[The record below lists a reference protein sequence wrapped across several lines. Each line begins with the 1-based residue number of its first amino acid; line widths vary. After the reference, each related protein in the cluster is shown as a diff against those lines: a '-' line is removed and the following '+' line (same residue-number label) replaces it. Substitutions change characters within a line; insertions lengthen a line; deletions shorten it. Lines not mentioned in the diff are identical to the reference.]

1 MASLFNFEEE
11 AESRRRELEGLD
23 VSGEMISEAGLLPTA
38 SGRPKHWMEEV
49 RERDGNG
56 KFFGKMLLG
65 GLTGMMPFVF
75 PEAIG
80 GNARYK
86 AELEQYYD
94 SQQQLKALQRLQGID
109 VSNPSI
115 IDIGLAT
122 DANKAFG
129 DVLAGNFVGNQN
141 VDTTIAEVARKSG
154 MTYEQFMGLG
164 TEVRETLMYQHGS
177 DEYRASVDKLNN
189 IMTPEEEAAAAA
201 MKTTAEEQARAN
213 VEDSRTLK
221 SQTPQMEVGF
231 NILSDVL
238 NGGDYDQIYG
248 TIDSR
253 TPTWRQSSQNVK
265 TKIDKVSAI
274 LYMFARG
281 ELKGQGQV
289 TEDEAAWAMKS
300 RSSLQD
306 FKQGD
311 EAAMREMML
320 IQRQLGEKLGITDE
334 SRYFNPDLSVD
345 DLVEMYTR

>member
-1 MASLFNFEEE
+1 MASLFDE
-11 AESRRRELEGLD
+11 ELERQREQLAGVGVTPD
-23 VSGEMISEAGLLPTA
+23 MVAQAGLLPTA
-38 SGRPKHWMEEV
+38 EAAPKHWLEEA
-49 RERDGNG
+49 RERDGNA

-65 GLTGMMPFVF
+65 GMTGMMPFIF

-80 GNARYK
+80 GNARFK

-94 SQQQLKALQRLQGID
+94 AQEQLKALQRLQGID

-122 DANKAFG
+122 EANKELG

-141 VDTTIAEVARKSG
+141 VDTTIAEVARKAG

-164 TEVRETLMYQHGS
+164 TEVRETLMYQFGS

-189 IMTPEEEAAAAA
+189 IMTPEEAAQAAAL
-201 MKTTAEEQARAN
+201 KTTAEETAKAD
-213 VEDSRTLK
+213 VEDARTLK

-231 NILSDVL
+231 NILGDVL
-238 NGGDYDQIYG
+238 NSGDYNQIYG
-248 TIDSR
+248 VIDSR
-253 TPTWRQSSQNVK
+253 TPTVRQSSQDVK

-311 EAAMREMML
+311 EQAMGEMML

-334 SRYFNPDLSVD
+334 SRYYNPDLSVE
-345 DLVEMYTR
+345 DLVEMYTN

>member
-1 MASLFNFEEE
+1 MASLFDD
-11 AESRRRELEGLD
+11 ELERQRKQLEGVGVNQAMVD
-23 VSGEMISEAGLLPTA
+23 AAGLLPVA
-38 SGRPKHWMEEV
+38 AEPPKHWLEQA

-65 GLTGMMPFVF
+65 GMTGMMPFVF
-75 PEAIG
+75 PEGIG

-94 SQQQLKALQRLQGID
+94 AQERLKELQELSGID
-109 VSNPSI
+109 MSDPSVV
-115 IDIGLAT
+115 DVARMT
-122 DANKAFG
+122 DANG
-129 DVLAGNFVGNQN
+129 DLGDFVAGNLIGNQN
-141 VDTTIAEVARKSG
+141 RDTTIAEVARKAG

-164 TEVRETLMYQHGS
+164 TEVRENLMYQFGS
-177 DEYRASVDKLNN
+177 DEYRANVDILND
-189 IMTPEEEAAAAA
+189 IKTPEEEAAAAGL
-201 MKTTAEEQARAN
+201 KVTAEETARAE
-213 VEDSRTLK
+213 VQDSQTLK

-238 NGGDYDQIYG
+238 SGGDYDQIYG

-253 TPTWRQSSQNVK
+253 TPTLRQSSQDVK

-345 DLVEMYTR
+345 DLVEMYTQ